1 MTGGADAYQGL
12 LVSGRFP
19 ELEEALCERVRE
31 LKDGRPFAPVT
42 IVVGSAAVRTR
53 VTDLLVRRLGAVAN
67 IHVVT
72 LAGLARD
79 LFAATEGTP
88 PVVLAGLARERLVRR
103 LVDHHSGELAYFGP
117 VAERPH
123 FAQAVA
129 ATFADLREACVDPDS
144 AWAEA
149 VAAGSP
155 APVATAARAKAADL
169 DRLYR
174 AYCVELERRGLLDGA
189 GVPVV
194 AAHAVSGLPGAG
206 ASILYGIYDLN
217 MAQERLFVA
226 LVERGADVFVPV
238 PRATD
243 GGGAAFEVAARF
255 GFGERRL
262 EPPPESRDC
271 ERVSA
276 VWSPP
281 VPPDASVRFAGDGSF
296 TVFSVSD
303 ERAELREAVRGV
315 MAAIEEGASSWDCA
329 VVVPHHDD
337 ADLAGAALRGAG
349 LPVACRLPDRSSGP
363 RLLTRLA
370 DCVAPPAGEPFARRA
385 VIDLLTAAPLEGME
399 EGTETSLWLDEARQA
414 GVIAGSEQ
422 WAERLGRRRS
432 GLERRLSG
440 LEARG
445 AATEAGDDEVSDKA
459 AAVRL
464 RLAAARTL
472 ETAARTLVS
481 ACAGLP
487 ERASWTGWAEALG
500 RAAGAVFAAGA
511 AAEAKD
517 AASRLTTLSVLDE
530 EVELAEVAAA
540 LRELLAG
547 ARTPVGR
554 VGRDGVAVLTPL
566 EMRGLRFHTVVFTG
580 LVEGG
585 FPARGRPD
593 PLLGDAERRRISAA
607 QSVRLPLAERRDAE
621 SLLLFAFACEGARER
636 LAFLA
641 PRSSASDGRPR
652 LPSRLLL
659 RLASLADGRPVGL
672 DSFLEGGPLRPVW
685 RRVAGAPAFAGGQV
699 WIDERER
706 DIAALLALSEHGR
719 RAAAQ
724 AYVADALGGEGA
736 AQRRVGAWRASRSFA
751 PGAWDG
757 LLGVEAGAALKT
769 RHPFDAEMH
778 PTRLER
784 YIGCP
789 FAFLLRDVF
798 DLQAPDEPEDAL
810 EMDPKEFGTLAHE
823 ILQRAYGRVMT
834 EDLSLDGALAA
845 VGAAWSDCCAD
856 AERRGI
862 TGAALSWEVRREML
876 LEDLL
881 ESVRR
886 DPVFSHP
893 DSRPA
898 GVEWRFGDAVDR
910 PVTLELPG
918 GRPVKFAG
926 RLDRVDVTPAG
937 ARVIDYKSGSGG
949 TERVRIKERL
959 GVQLPVYR
967 LALRQAGEHDYAS
980 ITCLYRLVTRRGGF
994 EDLDLP
1000 QGEEASERRLRALV
1014 AEAVALVDA
1023 GMFPRTTRQRCDY
1036 CDVRYA
1042 CGVSA
1047 WARARKRE
1055 HELLGPVVR
1064 MQSPPSE
1071 DEADDD

>member
-1 MTGGADAYQGL
+1 M
-12 LVSGRFP
+12 
-19 ELEEALCERVRE
+19 
-31 LKDGRPFAPVT
+31 
-42 IVVGSAAVRTR
+42 
-53 VTDLLVRRLGAVAN
+53 
-67 IHVVT
+67 
-72 LAGLARD
+72 
-79 LFAATEGTP
+79 
-88 PVVLAGLARERLVRR
+88 
-103 LVDHHSGELAYFGP
+103 P
-117 VAERPH
+117 VA
-123 FAQAVA
+123 
-129 ATFADLREACVDPDS
+129 
-144 AWAEA
+144 
-149 VAAGSP
+149 
-155 APVATAARAKAADL
+155 AAR
-169 DRLYR
+169 
-174 AYCVELERRGLLDGA
+174 
-189 GVPVV
+189 
-194 AAHAVSGLPGAG
+194 AVSGLPGAG

-226 LVERGADVFVPV
+226 LVARGADVFVPV
-238 PRATD
+238 PRATN
-243 GGGAAFEVAARF
+243 GGGAAFEAAARF
-255 GFGERRL
+255 GCGERRL
-262 EPPPESRDC
+262 ESPPESRDC

-281 VPPDASVRFAGDGSF
+281 APPDASVRFAGDGSF

-315 MAAIEEGASSWDCA
+315 MAAIEEGASAWDCA
-329 VVVPHHDD
+329 VVVPHRDD
-337 ADLAGAALRGAG
+337 AELAGAALRGAG

-385 VIDLLTAAPLEGME
+385 VVDLLTAAPLEGME
-399 EGTETSLWLDEARQA
+399 EGTETSLWLDEARRA
-414 GVIAGSEQ
+414 GVVAGSEQ

-445 AATEAGDDEVSDKA
+445 AVTEAGDDEVSDKA

-500 RAAGAVFAAGA
+500 QAAGAVFAAGA

-517 AASRLTTLSVLDE
+517 AASRLTALSVLDE
-530 EVELAEVAAA
+530 EVELAEAAAA

-593 PLLGDAERRRISAA
+593 PLLGDPERRRISAA
-607 QSVRLPLAERRDAE
+607 QSVRLPLAEQRDAE

-706 DIAALLALSEHGR
+706 DVAALLALSEHGPR
-719 RAAAQ
+719 GAAS
-724 AYVADALGGEGA
+724 AYVADVLGGEGA
-736 AQRRVGAWRASRSFA
+736 AQRRLGAWRASRSFA

-757 LLGVEAGAALKT
+757 LLGAEAGAALKR

-823 ILQRAYGRVMT
+823 ILQRALRARHDRASLARGSARGRRRRV
-834 EDLSLDGALAA
+834 ERLLRRGRAPRGHRSGVVLGGPPGDAA
-845 VGAAWSDCCAD
+845 RGPARVGAPRSGLLPPGQPSR
-856 AERRGI
+856 RRGM
-862 TGAALSWEVRREML
+862 AVRR
-876 LEDLL
+876 
-881 ESVRR
+881 RR
-886 DPVFSHP
+886 G
-893 DSRPA
+893 PA
-898 GVEWRFGDAVDR
+898 GHAGAVR
-910 PVTLELPG
+910 A
-918 GRPVKFAG
+918 AG
-926 RLDRVDVTPAG
+926 R
-937 ARVIDYKSGSGG
+937 
-949 TERVRIKERL
+949 
-959 GVQLPVYR
+959 
-967 LALRQAGEHDYAS
+967 
-980 ITCLYRLVTRRGGF
+980 
-994 EDLDLP
+994 
-1000 QGEEASERRLRALV
+1000 
-1014 AEAVALVDA
+1014 
-1023 GMFPRTTRQRCDY
+1023 
-1036 CDVRYA
+1036 
-1042 CGVSA
+1042 
-1047 WARARKRE
+1047 
-1055 HELLGPVVR
+1055 
-1064 MQSPPSE
+1064 
-1071 DEADDD
+1071 